1 MRAGISPCISS
12 VFGDSRGP
20 RSKQGQA
27 RMYTLE
33 ISASGMLA
41 NVPFTK
47 ERHKTKLRFQE
58 FKKKTAF
65 LDRKGGK
72 FTLQM
77 AVHIGHV
84 NTFEALP
91 ATFHYTNLPLR
102 GEQEVSLPEEA
113 IWV

>member
-1 MRAGISPCISS
+1 
-12 VFGDSRGP
+12 
-20 RSKQGQA
+20 
-27 RMYTLE
+27 MYTLE

-41 NVPFTK
+41 DVPFTK

-91 ATFHYTNLPLR
+91 ATFRYTNLPLR

-113 IWV
+113 IWA